1 MTIKRFV
8 LAAAT
13 ALTTALSA
21 HAGIVTVSNN
31 TPVTVCDLCTVT
43 STITYGS
50 HLLLDDVNVSLFD
63 LRHTWD
69 SDLLIQLISPTGTLV
84 TLSNRRG
91 NSGENFI
98 NTVFD
103 DEATVAVAG
112 ARAPFTGS
120 YRPDARLSAL
130 DGQDAF
136 GTWTLR
142 VSDVTAFDNGR
153 LNSWGLTFSGLSQD
167 NQNVPEPASLA
178 LVGIALAGVG
188 LARRRKV

>member
-1 MTIKRFV
+1 MNIKR
-8 LAAAT
+8 LALAAVTAAT
-13 ALTTALSA
+13 AAFSAQAAVVTLSN
-21 HAGIVTVSNN
+21 S
-31 TPVTVCDLCTVT
+31 TPVTVCDMCVVN
-43 STITYGS
+43 STITYNS
-50 HLLLDDVNVSLFD
+50 HLLLDDVNVSIFN

-69 SDLLIQLISPTGTLV
+69 SDLVIQLISPTGTQV
-84 TLSNRRG
+84 MLSNRRG
-91 NSGENFI
+91 ASGENYI

-103 DEATVAVAG
+103 DEASQSIAA

-120 YRPDARLSAL
+120 FRPDALLSAF

-153 LNSWGLTFSGLSQD
+153 LNSWGLSLSGVSPS
-167 NQNVPEPASLA
+167 QNVPEPASLA

-188 LARRRKV
+188 LARRRKA

>member
-1 MTIKRFV
+1 MNIQR
-8 LAAAT
+8 LALAAVTAAT
-13 ALTTALSA
+13 AAFSAQAAVVTLSN
-21 HAGIVTVSNN
+21 S
-31 TPVTVCDLCTVT
+31 TPVTVCDMCVVN
-43 STITYGS
+43 STITYDS
-50 HLLLDDVNVSLFD
+50 HLLLDDVNVSIFN

-69 SDLLIQLISPTGTLV
+69 SDLVIQLISPTGTQV
-84 TLSNRRG
+84 MLSNRRG
-91 NSGENFI
+91 ASGENYI

-103 DEATVAVAG
+103 DEATQSIAA

-120 YRPDARLSAL
+120 FRPDALLSAF

-153 LNSWGLTFSGLSQD
+153 LNSWGLSLSGVSPT
-167 NQNVPEPASLA
+167 QNVPEPASLA

-188 LARRRKV
+188 LARRRKA